1 MIPVDFDL
9 DGKVA
14 LVSGAA
20 RGQGLA
26 TATVLADSG
35 ASVMLTDVL
44 DEAGVSAAAGIGPR
58 ARYRH
63 LDVSD
68 EGCWAQA
75 VDATLDDFGRLDILV
90 NNAGVWRTAS
100 LYEESVAEFEKLLQV
115 NLFGTFHGM
124 RTAIDPMRA
133 AGGGAIINIASTAA
147 LQAAVGHTAY
157 GASKWAIR
165 GITKTA
171 ALELAPDGIRVN
183 AVLPGAIDTAMLAGS
198 DEIKSTLAT
207 KIPLARL
214 GRAHEVASMVAFLA
228 SDAAA
233 YITGQEFVVDGGLT
247 SGAGVLRQT

>member
-1 MIPVDFDL
+1 MDFDL
-9 DGKVA
+9 EGKVA

-26 TATVLADSG
+26 TATMLANSG

-44 DEAGVSAAAGIGPR
+44 DEVGVAAAAGIGPQS
-58 ARYRH
+58 RYRH

-68 EGCWAQA
+68 EWGWAEA
-75 VDATLDDFGRLDILV
+75 VNATLEEFGRLDVLV
-90 NNAGVWRTAS
+90 NNAGIWRTAS
-100 LYEESVAEFEKLLQV
+100 LYDESVAEFEKLLQV

-133 AGGGAIINIASTAA
+133 AGGGAIINIASTTAV
-147 LQAAVGHTAY
+147 QAAIGHTAY

-198 DEIKSTLAT
+198 DAIKAMLAT

-214 GRAHEVASMVAFLA
+214 GHAHEVAAMVAFLA

-247 SGAGVLRQT
+247 AGSFVLRQS